1 MAVITHGNFVGVIF
15 VALAAL
21 AGTAAAAPAR
31 ASAMPRLLPDGGR
44 YNDVD
49 LAAYGL
55 PEGFAPAPVWQLR
68 APLQPVRRLTYK
80 GWLAASEQRESAA
93 RINFHRAMRIT
104 PNDRH
109 LWWAYGWGQLNLGH
123 PAQAL
128 AAFQRNRALR
138 PGQRPLWWPMAM
150 ALTYTAA
157 GDDTLARAWYR
168 SAAISDPTHWGSD
181 DLARSSTRHWTSR
194 ERALL
199 RSLLAR
205 NAASLALAPRPG
217 LAP

>member
-1 MAVITHGNFVGVIF
+1 MTIF
-15 VALAAL
+15 MRTGWMLTVCAALAAGTGL
-21 AGTAAAAPAR
+21 ATAGEAPL
-31 ASAMPRLLPDGGR
+31 PRVLPDAGR
-44 YNDVD
+44 YGDVD

-55 PEGFAPAPVWQLR
+55 PEGFMPTPYWCRQ
-68 APLQPVRRLTYK
+68 APLQPARRLAFR
-80 GWLAASEQRESAA
+80 GWLAASEQRESAV
-93 RINFHRAMRIT
+93 RINFHRALRIT

-109 LWWAYGWGQLNLGH
+109 LWWAYGWSQLNLGH

-157 GDDTLARAWYR
+157 GDRELARAWYR
-168 SAAISDPTHWGSD
+168 SAAASDPAHWGSD
-181 DLARSSTRHWTSR
+181 GLALRSTRDWTAR

-199 RSLLAR
+199 RTLLAHPAEP
-205 NAASLALAPRPG
+205 AAPTPGMAP
-217 LAP
+217 